1 MSDEES
7 LQQQPDERVRSS
19 QKGELSWG
27 ATVGAIF
34 LGGMALVAAYLLL
47 MKLQRVL
54 WVFAGG
60 FLLSYFLE
68 PVIGRLEKR
77 GWGRTLASWVV
88 YLVLVAVLGLA
99 TWALIPALVNQAL
112 TVAENF
118 PDYISQVIEAYQQF
132 RDGLHQWM
140 GQYIADTRVWDVVD
154 ERLPVVEDWATK
166 NIPRMLR
173 WMSLQLV
180 SSLRGV
186 GIGLIVLII
195 SLQFSL
201 LSRTARA
208 TIRKLIPPGH
218 SEDVDEVRRDISVML
233 GHYMRGVIVL
243 FFANGIGATVLI
255 YVLGLFFGNEYALV
269 VGFLTGI
276 TNMVPY
282 IGPVVSAGSA
292 ALLTYVTATS
302 NPLLATIMAAVLM
315 LVMSQYFGII
325 VQPKI
330 IGRRI
335 NLHPLVIL
343 FAMFAGY
350 EVFGLL
356 GIIIGMPVAGCIKII
371 LAKWV
376 PVIGPGPEVRAPSE
390 PLLLDVALAIKRV
403 RGFFRRLGTGRT
415 EKSAEA
421 MTDARAGP
429 TTDEVP
435 GQTNSASKQTNDEDE

>member
-1 MSDEES
+1 MSDEETVQEKPNTGPS
-7 LQQQPDERVRSS
+7 DS
-19 QKGELSWG
+19 QRDGLSWG

-47 MKLQRVL
+47 IKLQRVL

-77 GWGRTLASWVV
+77 GWSRILASWMV
-88 YLVLVAVLGLA
+88 YLVLLAVLGLA
-99 TWALIPALVNQAL
+99 IWAFIPALVNQAL
-112 TVAENF
+112 AVAENF
-118 PDYISQVIEAYQQF
+118 PDYTSQVIEGYQQF
-132 RDGLHQWM
+132 RDGLREWM
-140 GQYIADTRVWDVVD
+140 GRYVADTRVWDIVD
-154 ERLPVVEDWATK
+154 ERLPVVEDWSTS
-166 NIPRMLR
+166 NVPRMLR
-173 WMSLQLV
+173 WVSLQLL

-186 GIGLIVLII
+186 GIGLILLII

-201 LSRTARA
+201 LSGPARA
-208 TIRKLIPPGH
+208 TIRNLIPPGH
-218 SEDVDEVRRDISVML
+218 TKDVDEVGRDISAML
-233 GHYMRGVIVL
+233 GHYTRGVIVL
-243 FFANGIGATVLI
+243 FFANGIGATLLI
-255 YVLGLFFGNEYALV
+255 YGLGLFFGNEYALV

-292 ALLTYVTATS
+292 ALLTYVTATT
-302 NPLLATIMAAVLM
+302 NPLLATILAAAFM

-356 GIIIGMPVAGCIKII
+356 GVIIGMPVAGCIKII
-371 LAKWV
+371 LARWI
-376 PVIGPGPEVRAPSE
+376 PVIGPGPEVHAPSE
-390 PLLLDVALAIKRV
+390 PLLLDIGSAMQRMRA
-403 RGFFRRLGTGRT
+403 FFVRLGNSRT
-415 EKSAEA
+415 DKTSKAV
-421 MTDARAGP
+421 TDAGAG
-429 TTDEVP
+429 TAT
-435 GQTNSASKQTNDEDE
+435 GQAPAQTNDEAKTNNDEDE